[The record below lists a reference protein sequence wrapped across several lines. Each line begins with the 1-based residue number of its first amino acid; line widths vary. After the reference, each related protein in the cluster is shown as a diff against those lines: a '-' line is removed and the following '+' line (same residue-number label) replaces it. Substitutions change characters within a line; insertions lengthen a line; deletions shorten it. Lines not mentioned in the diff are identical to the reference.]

1 MTKTV
6 LVTGGAGFIGSH
18 ICVAL
23 LDAGIEVIVVDNLI
37 NSSAVVIDRVEQIS
51 GRKLSF
57 YEADCRD
64 KVALT
69 GIFNTHPVDAV
80 IHLAGLKSV
89 GESCLQPLK
98 YYQNNLDATLVLLEV
113 IQQFSVDKLVF
124 SSSATVYGD
133 SQAMPVTEDTPTSVT
148 NAYGRTKLMIEE
160 ILTDIVNAS
169 PDALRVALLRYFNPA
184 GAHESGLIGE
194 DPRSTP
200 NNLMPYVSQVAIG
213 KRERVSVFGGDYPT
227 ADGTGVR
234 DYIHVMDLANGHLH
248 ALNWLDSDLTLPC
261 CQPIN
266 LGTGQGYSVLEV
278 VAAFEAVSSRQIDY
292 EIVARRPG
300 DVAVSYA
307 DPTLAQKLLGWQ
319 AEKTL
324 TDMVQDAWRWQ
335 TDNPDGYA
343 A

>member
-1 MTKTV
+1 MIKTV
-6 LVTGGAGFIGSH
+6 LVTGGAGYIGSH
-18 ICVAL
+18 ICVSL
-23 LDAGIEVIVVDNLI
+23 LDAGIEVIVIDNLI
-37 NSSAVVIDRVEQIS
+37 NSTAVAIERVEQIS

-57 YEADCRD
+57 YKADCCD
-64 KVALT
+64 KTALT
-69 GIFNTHPVDAV
+69 AIFNTHIIDAV

-89 GESCLQPLK
+89 NESCRQPLR

-124 SSSATVYGD
+124 SSSATVYGE
-133 SQAMPVTEDTPTSVT
+133 SQAMPVTEETPTSVT

-160 ILTDIVNAS
+160 ILTDVVNAS
-169 PDALRVALLRYFNPA
+169 PDAIKVALLRYFNPA

-213 KRERVSVFGGDYPT
+213 KRQRLSVFGGDYPT
-227 ADGTGVR
+227 TDGTGIR
-234 DYIHVMDLANGHLH
+234 DYIHVMDLAKGHLH
-248 ALNWLDSDLTLPC
+248 ALNWLDTELTLPC

-266 LGTGQGYSVLEV
+266 LGTGRGYSVLEV
-278 VAAFEAVSSRQIDY
+278 VAAFEAVSGRQVDY

-307 DPTLAQKLLGWQ
+307 DVSLARELLGWQ

-324 TDMVQDAWRWQ
+324 TDMVVDAWRWQ
-335 TDNPDGYA
+335 TTNPSGF
-343 A
+343 